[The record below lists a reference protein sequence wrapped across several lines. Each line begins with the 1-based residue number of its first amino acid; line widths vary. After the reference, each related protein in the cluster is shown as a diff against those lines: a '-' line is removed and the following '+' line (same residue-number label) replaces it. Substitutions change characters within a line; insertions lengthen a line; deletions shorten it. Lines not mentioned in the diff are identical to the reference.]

1 MARRD
6 EILKE
11 NRGFYCDTYYK
22 RRNGWF
28 AIFLISSFIITGV
41 LALRIKNLVL
51 WNYYFAQ
58 ASLEGTNGRE
68 VEDYIVS
75 KIGSAGVNGYIWIII
90 IAGVLM
96 TICSLLFRIVIKNYD
111 MYKYRAWITGCPL
124 IVSALEFIAFFFML
138 GSEVNIFT
146 DSPFRGRLILGFVLF
161 AFNLAPQ
168 VLSSRLFVTW
178 DLRKADEEWLL
189 KILDFFADRLLERM

>member
-28 AIFLISSFIITGV
+28 VTFSAFSFIITGG
-41 LALRIKNLVL
+41 LALRIKDLVL

-68 VEDYIVS
+68 VEDYIAS
-75 KIGSAGVNGYIWIII
+75 RIDGMGVNEYIWIII
-90 IAGVLM
+90 IAGVM
-96 TICSLLFRIVIKNYD
+96 MAVCNRLLCIAIKNYD
-111 MYKYRAWITGCPL
+111 MYKRRWLITLCPL
-124 IVSALEFIAFFFML
+124 AVSVLEFIAFAVML
-138 GSEVNIFT
+138 GREVNNFT
-146 DSPFRGRLILGFVLF
+146 DSPFRGRLILGFLLF
-161 AFNLAPQ
+161 AANLAPQ
-168 VLSSRLFVTW
+168 LFSSRLFITW
-178 DLRKADEEWLL
+178 DLRKADEEWIL
-189 KILDFFADRLLERM
+189 KIMDFFADRLLERM